1 MKTRPLEPVEMQAAA
16 GARQAECPGGG
27 GGGAG
32 GAGGGGGGGA
42 GAGAGGAGGG
52 GGVQVGGTRT
62 LDICSL
68 FPPNQVGVLK
78 FENCE
83 HADVTEEQN

>member
-27 GGGAG
+27 GAG
-32 GAGGGGGGGA
+32 G
-42 GAGAGGAGGG
+42 GGAGGG
-52 GGVQVGGTRT
+52 GGVQVGGTWT

>member
-27 GGGAG
+27 G
-32 GAGGGGGGGA
+32 
-42 GAGAGGAGGG
+42 GGAGGG